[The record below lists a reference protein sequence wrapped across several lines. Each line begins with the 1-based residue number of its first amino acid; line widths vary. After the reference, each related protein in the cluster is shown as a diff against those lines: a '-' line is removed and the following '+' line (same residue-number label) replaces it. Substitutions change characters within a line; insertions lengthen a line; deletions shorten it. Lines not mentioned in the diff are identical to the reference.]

1 MVVPH
6 DGIILSL
13 FFSLILPLPASL
25 PSPQMRTQQEEKDL
39 MQLKNIFTGN
49 SSVHHLDVS

>member
-13 FFSLILPLPASL
+13 FFSLILPLPLSL
-25 PSPQMRTQQEEKDL
+25 PPPQMRTQQEEKGL
-39 MQLKNIFTGN
+39 IQVKNVFTGN
-49 SSVHHLDVS
+49 SIVHHIDVA